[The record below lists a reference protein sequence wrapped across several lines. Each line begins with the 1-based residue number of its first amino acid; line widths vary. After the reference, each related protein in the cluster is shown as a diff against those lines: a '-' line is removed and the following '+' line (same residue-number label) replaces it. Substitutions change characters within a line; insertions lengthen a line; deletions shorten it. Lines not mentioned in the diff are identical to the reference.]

1 MTAQELI
8 ELLEH
13 AVELLENKLGNNNDE
28 EED

>member
-13 AVELLENKLGNNNDE
+13 AVELLKNKLGNNNDE

>member
-13 AVELLENKLGNNNDE
+13 AVELLENKLGNTKDE